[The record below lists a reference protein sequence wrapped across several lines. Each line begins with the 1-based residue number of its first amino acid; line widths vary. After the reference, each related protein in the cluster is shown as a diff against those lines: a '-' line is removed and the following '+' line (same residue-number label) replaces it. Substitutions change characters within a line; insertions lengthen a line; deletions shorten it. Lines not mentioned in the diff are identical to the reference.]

1 MRVKA
6 RLQLEELAEFFE
18 PAIAS
23 RIATE
28 IWGKNTTIILGA
40 INGKHYWVSYKFNS
54 KFNDFNRRYIAT
66 RIAKPSKTNP
76 GCFQF

>member
-6 RLQLEELAEFFE
+6 RLQLGELAEFFE

-40 INGKHYWVSYKFNS
+40 INGKHYWVSYKF
-54 KFNDFNRRYIAT
+54 KDFNRRYIAT

-76 GCFQF
+76 GCFQL